1 MGDGQ
6 MMSELYQE
14 NMKRQDKNRKW
25 KDTAAL
31 PFIPGGWILEGR
43 GGLPLHPWERSCPQP
58 CILMESLADIFL
70 IFMYNSP

>member
-25 KDTAAL
+25 KDAAAFL
-31 PFIPGGWILEGR
+31 
-43 GGLPLHPWERSCPQP
+43 
-58 CILMESLADIFL
+58 CIHGSGPAL
-70 IFMYNSP
+70 SPASSWNL

>member
-25 KDTAAL
+25 KDAAAFL
-31 PFIPGGWILEGR
+31 
-43 GGLPLHPWERSCPQP
+43 
-58 CILMESLADIFL
+58 CIHGSGPAL
-70 IFMYNSP
+70 SPAS